1 VEPKTAFRR
10 AWEILDVHPLP
21 KWSAQIAA
29 VVTSLVT
36 VGLLVV
42 LALFVDVLVHQGH
55 GSDYADHPVMGWL
68 ARWNQWASQTDDAA
82 IPGFWYLTGLL
93 LLGIALALLRAVSVF
108 VMRTSAAGAALSVA
122 TWLRRA
128 IYHHT
133 YRLGTLAIRPEG
145 PGEAAELFG
154 RHVESIHDA
163 VEARLTSQCYG
174 PIQVFLLLLFALL
187 IHYWLAAAFLLAGV
201 IVIVLGGQTAA
212 WHRHTGR
219 IADRRATAQMTLLRE
234 SLLMMRLVKSMV
246 MEVFNQS
253 RVERQLS
260 EYAAARRRRY
270 RAAAVFRPLLWF
282 LGTVSAAV
290 LLYTAG
296 VIVLSAGVGTGQVI
310 VLAATLVVGYWP
322 LRDWLNNRRL
332 LARGQESAV
341 LVYEFLDRPR
351 EVGQV
356 VGAEFLPGVT
366 KHVEFRDVSLRDA
379 ITGRTLLDG
388 VDLRINAGER
398 VGLIG
403 LDEDEKHALV
413 YLLSRFLDPSGGEV
427 RIDDKNLRWLTLDS
441 IRAQVGVVLQQGLVF
456 NDTVAHNIGC
466 GDKAFTIPQIIEAA
480 KISHAHHFIQKLP
493 YGYETPI
500 GEMGT
505 SLRVGEQFRI
515 ALARAILR
523 DPAIYVIE
531 EPSTALDDDTKSML
545 DDTFSRILPGKT
557 VLFLPHRISTIRS
570 CDRLFV
576 LHKGQLQ
583 AAGDHRELLAKND
596 LYRHLHYL
604 EFNEFAEHIGA

>member
-1 VEPKTAFRR
+1 VEPKSAFRR
-10 AWEILDVHPLP
+10 AWEILDTHPLP

-29 VVTSLVT
+29 VVTSFVT
-36 VGLLVV
+36 IGLLAV
-42 LALFVDVLVHQGH
+42 LALLIDLLINQGRV
-55 GSDYADHPVMGWL
+55 SDYADQPVMGWL
-68 ARWNQWASQTDDAA
+68 ARGTRWLGQHDESSV
-82 IPGFWYLTGLL
+82 PGFWYLTGLL
-93 LLGIALALLRAVSVF
+93 FSAVALALLRAIGVF
-108 VMRTSAAGAALSVA
+108 VMRYSAASAALSVA

-133 YRLGTLAIRPEG
+133 YRLGTLAIRPNG
-145 PGEAAELFG
+145 PAEAAELFG

-174 PIQVFLLLLFALL
+174 PIQVFLLLVFALL

-201 IVIVLGGQTAA
+201 IVVVLGGQIAA

-219 IADRRATAQMTLLRE
+219 IADRRSTAQMSLLRE
-234 SLLMMRLVKSMV
+234 SLLMMRLVKSTV

-260 EYAAARRRRY
+260 DYSAARRRRFVS
-270 RAAAVFRPLLWF
+270 ASIVRPLLWF
-282 LGTVSAAV
+282 LGTASAAV

-296 VIVLSAGVGTGQVI
+296 VIVLSGGVGPGQVI

-322 LRDWLNNRRL
+322 LRDWLSHRRL

-351 EVGQV
+351 DVGQV

-388 VDLRINAGER
+388 VDLKIAAGER

-413 YLLSRFLDPSGGEV
+413 LLLSRFLDPSGGEV

-456 NDTVAHNIGC
+456 NDTVAINIGC
-466 GDKAFTIPQIIEAA
+466 GDPAYAIPQIIEAA
-480 KISHAHHFIQKLP
+480 KIAHAHHFIQKLP
-493 YGYETPI
+493 YGYETPL

-515 ALARAILR
+515 ALARVILR
-523 DPAIYVIE
+523 DPAVYVIE
-531 EPSTALDDDTKSML
+531 EPATPLDDDTKSML
-545 DDTFSRILPGKT
+545 DDTFTRVLPGKT

-570 CDRLFV
+570 CNRLFV

-604 EFNEFAEHIGA
+604 EFNEFAEHVGA

>member
-1 VEPKTAFRR
+1 
-10 AWEILDVHPLP
+10 
-21 KWSAQIAA
+21 
-29 VVTSLVT
+29 
-36 VGLLVV
+36 
-42 LALFVDVLVHQGH
+42 
-55 GSDYADHPVMGWL
+55 
-68 ARWNQWASQTDDAA
+68 
-82 IPGFWYLTGLL
+82 
-93 LLGIALALLRAVSVF
+93 
-108 VMRTSAAGAALSVA
+108 
-122 TWLRRA
+122 
-128 IYHHT
+128 
-133 YRLGTLAIRPEG
+133 
-145 PGEAAELFG
+145 
-154 RHVESIHDA
+154 
-163 VEARLTSQCYG
+163 
-174 PIQVFLLLLFALL
+174 L

-201 IVIVLGGQTAA
+201 IVVVLGGQIAS
-212 WHRHTGR
+212 WYRHTSR
-219 IADRRATAQMTLLRE
+219 IADRRATAQMALLRE
-234 SLLMMRLVKSMV
+234 SLLMMRLVKSTV

-260 EYAAARRRRY
+260 EYAAARRRRF
-270 RAAAVFRPLLWF
+270 RAAAVFRPILWF
-282 LGTVSAAV
+282 LGIVSAAV

-296 VIVLSAGVGTGQVI
+296 VIVLSGGVGPGQVI
-310 VLAATLVVGYWP
+310 VLAATLVIGYGP
-322 LRDWLNNRRL
+322 LRDWLTHRRL

-388 VDLRINAGER
+388 VDLKINAGER

-413 YLLSRFLDPSGGEV
+413 FLLSRFLDPSGGEI

-466 GDKAFTIPQIIEAA
+466 GDPAYTIPQIIEAA
-480 KISHAHHFIQKLP
+480 KIAHAHHFIQKLP
-493 YGYETPI
+493 YGYETPL

-505 SLRVGEQFRI
+505 SLRPGEQFRI
-515 ALARAILR
+515 ALARVILR
-523 DPAIYVIE
+523 DPAIFVIE
-531 EPSTALDDDTKSML
+531 EPATPLDDDTKSML
-545 DDTFSRILPGKT
+545 DDTFTRILPGKT

>member
-1 VEPKTAFRR
+1 MEPKTAFRR
-10 AWEILDVHPLP
+10 AWDILATHPLP

-29 VVTSLVT
+29 VVTSFVT
-36 VGLLVV
+36 IALLAA
-42 LALFVDVLVHQGH
+42 LALFIDVLIHQGRVT
-55 GSDYADHPVMGWL
+55 DYADQPVMGWL
-68 ARWNQWASQTDDAA
+68 ARGTHWLARNDDATV
-82 IPGFWYLTGLL
+82 PGFWYLTGLL
-93 LLGIALALLRAVSVF
+93 FLAVVLALLRGIGVF
-108 VMRTSAAGAALSVA
+108 VMRYSAASAALSVA

-133 YRLGTLAIRPEG
+133 YRLGTLAIRPSG

-163 VEARLTSQCYG
+163 VETRLTSQCYG

-201 IVIVLGGQTAA
+201 IVVVIGSQIAA
-212 WHRHTGR
+212 WHRHTAR
-219 IADRRATAQMTLLRE
+219 IADRRATAQMALLRE
-234 SLLMMRLVKSMV
+234 SLLMMRLVKSTV

-260 EYAAARRRRY
+260 EYAAARRRRF
-270 RAAAVFRPLLWF
+270 RAAAIFRPLLWF
-282 LGTVSAAV
+282 LGILSAAV

-296 VIVLSAGVGTGQVI
+296 VIVLSGGVGPGQVI
-310 VLAATLVVGYWP
+310 VLAATLVIGYWP
-322 LRDWLNNRRL
+322 LRDWLTHRRL

-388 VDLRINAGER
+388 VDLKINAGER

-413 YLLSRFLDPSGGEV
+413 YLLSRFLDPSGGEI

-466 GDKAFTIPQIIEAA
+466 GDAAYTIPQIIEAA
-480 KISHAHHFIQKLP
+480 KIAHAHHFIQKLP
-493 YGYETPI
+493 YGYETPL
-500 GEMGT
+500 GEMGS

-515 ALARAILR
+515 ALARVILR
-523 DPAIYVIE
+523 DPAVFVIE
-531 EPSTALDDDTKSML
+531 EPATPLDDETKAML
-545 DDTFSRILPGKT
+545 DDTFTRILPGKT

>member
-10 AWEILDVHPLP
+10 AWEILDSHPLP

-29 VVTSLVT
+29 AVTSFVA
-36 VGLLVV
+36 VGLLAV
-42 LALFVDVLVHQGH
+42 LALFIDLLVHQGRV
-55 GSDYADHPVMGWL
+55 SDYADQPVMGWL
-68 ARWNQWASQTDDAA
+68 ARVTRWLWQNDDTTV
-82 IPGFWYLTGLL
+82 PGFWYLTGLL
-93 LLGIALALLRAVSVF
+93 FLAVILALLRAIGVF
-108 VMRTSAAGAALSVA
+108 VMRYSAAGAALSVS

-133 YRLGTLAIRPEG
+133 YRLGALAIRPNG

-201 IVIVLGGQTAA
+201 IVVVLGGQIAA
-212 WHRHTGR
+212 WYRHTSR
-219 IADRRATAQMTLLRE
+219 IADRRATTQMALLRE
-234 SLLMMRLVKSMV
+234 SLLMMRLVKSTV

-253 RVERQLS
+253 RVERQLT
-260 EYAAARRRRY
+260 EYAVARRRRF
-270 RAAAVFRPLLWF
+270 RAAAIFRPLLWF

-296 VIVLSAGVGTGQVI
+296 VIVLSGGVGPGQVI
-310 VLAATLVVGYWP
+310 VLAATLVIAYWP
-322 LRDWLNNRRL
+322 LRDWLTHRRL

-388 VDLRINAGER
+388 VDLKINAGER

-403 LDEDEKHALV
+403 LDEHEKHALV
-413 YLLSRFLDPSGGEV
+413 FLLSRFLDPSGGEI

-441 IRAQVGVVLQQGLVF
+441 IRSQVGVVLQQGLVF
-456 NDTVAHNIGC
+456 NDTVANNIGC
-466 GDKAFTIPQIIEAA
+466 GDPAYTIPQIIEAA
-480 KISHAHHFIQKLP
+480 KIAHAHHFIQKLP
-493 YGYETPI
+493 YGYETPL
-500 GEMGT
+500 GEMGS
-505 SLRVGEQFRI
+505 SLRPGEQFRI
-515 ALARAILR
+515 ALARVILR

-531 EPSTALDDDTKSML
+531 ETATPLDDDTKAML
-545 DDTFSRILPGKT
+545 DDTFTRILTGKT

-604 EFNEFAEHIGA
+604 EFNEFAEHVGA